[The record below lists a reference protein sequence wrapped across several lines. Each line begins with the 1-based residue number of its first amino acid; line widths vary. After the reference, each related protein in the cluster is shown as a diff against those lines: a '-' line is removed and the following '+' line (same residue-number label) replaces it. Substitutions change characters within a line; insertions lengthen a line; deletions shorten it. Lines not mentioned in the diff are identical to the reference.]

1 MVPTQNKKEGVS
13 FPKLFISKI
22 RHGLILHSIRN
33 KLAPIGIII
42 SPYYWVQEGIN
53 PTEIPQIYGIIS
65 DYSVEFIE
73 AEDLT
78 KIEDKIR
85 SYPIKSLLDNLRAG
99 NKCLALKY
107 KGEITSFLYLNFNKC
122 NYALIDISLK
132 SDEAYLNYMYTLEA
146 FRGRNLAPYLRYK
159 SYEILK
165 NMGRN
170 KIYSIS
176 ESFNSSAIKY
186 KQKLNAKNL
195 KLVLHIEIFKRFKRS
210 FTLKTY

>member
-1 MVPTQNKKEGVS
+1 MVPSQIKKEGVS

-22 RHGLILHSIRN
+22 KHGLILHSIRN

-53 PTEIPQIYGIIS
+53 HTEIPQIYGIIS

-73 AEDLT
+73 AEDLI

-132 SDEAYLNYMYTLEA
+132 SDEAYLNYMYTLET